1 MRVTSR
7 EYKVIVDSSLFADLD
22 AALSDVVDDIGD
34 LARSLDL
41 ECAGNFDATDPKER
55 TILFL
60 DTPDFTLRQN
70 GLLLRQRVKRNS
82 GATEYTLKCRTE
94 DRYVAAGR
102 DLRPGPQLEHDSKF
116 EEDIGVPFISR
127 FSHSMTVSLDEHEK
141 LAGKKYPDTLA
152 AAAKLFPGLL
162 TIRRD
167 RLPCPPE
174 TALAPVHDLKV
185 LERVFT
191 GPTVHFPGGRDRSVF
206 HARIHGVDPLVER
219 QERPHPHRGILFS
232 IHRREGSFFFGSG
245 VCRQTILRGIA
256 ISGLDETRG
265 NHQNPV
271 HVWGK
276 VTQGFHPLVCR
287 PGYASIALSDSGRQ
301 RLRREAGDDA
311 CVCW

>member
-70 GLLLRQRVKRNS
+70 GLLLRQRVKRKS

-102 DLRPGPQLEHDSKF
+102 DLSPGPKLKHDCKF

-127 FSHSMTVSLDEHEK
+127 FSHSMTVSLEEHEK
-141 LAGKKYPDTLA
+141 LAGKKYPETLA

-191 GPTVHFPGGRDRSVF
+191 GPTVHFPGGRDRSASTPASMALILWSKGKKGRILTAEFSFRYTDEKEIFSSKVASA
-206 HARIHGVDPLVER
+206 ARRFFEGLQYQDWA
-219 QERPHPHRGILFS
+219 RP
-232 IHRREGSFFFGSG
+232 E
-245 VCRQTILRGIA
+245 A
-256 ISGLDETRG
+256 ITKTQYMYG
-265 NHQNPV
+265 
-271 HVWGK
+271 GK
-276 VTQGFHPLVCR
+276 
-287 PGYASIALSDSGRQ
+287 
-301 RLRREAGDDA
+301 
-311 CVCW
+311 

>member
-1 MRVTSR
+1 M
-7 EYKVIVDSSLFADLD
+7 IDSSLFADLD
-22 AALSDVVDDIGD
+22 DALSNVLDDLRD
-34 LARSLDL
+34 LAQSLDL

-102 DLRPGPQLEHDSKF
+102 DLRLGPQLEHDSKF

-141 LAGKKYPDTLA
+141 LAGKKYPNTLA

-174 TALAPVHDLKV
+174 TTLAPVHGLKV

-191 GPTVHFPGGRDRSVF
+191 EATVRFPGGRERSSF
-206 HARIHGVDPLVER
+206 TLAPMALILWSKGKKGRILTAECSFRYTDEKETFSLELASAARQFFEGLQYQDWT
-219 QERPHPHRGILFS
+219 RP
-232 IHRREGSFFFGSG
+232 E
-245 VCRQTILRGIA
+245 A
-256 ISGLDETRG
+256 ITKTQYMYG
-265 NHQNPV
+265 
-271 HVWGK
+271 GK
-276 VTQGFHPLVCR
+276 
-287 PGYASIALSDSGRQ
+287 
-301 RLRREAGDDA
+301 
-311 CVCW
+311 